1 MHYLNDDLLKKS
13 RPMKNKE
20 IALKLSEIA
29 KLLEEQ
35 GANPFRS
42 NAYRR
47 AARTLE
53 DLAGSVADLIESKG
67 VSGLIELPGIGEGI
81 ARSIIEYVR
90 TGRMSRLES
99 LSGGQDPVALFEQIP
114 GVGTKL
120 AHRLIEIL
128 HIDSLE
134 ALEVAA
140 HNDRLQQVPGFSKNK
155 IEMVQVWLTHILG
168 YRRPQSQGRGAITEP
183 PVDLILQIDRLYRKK
198 AEEGELPKIAPKRF
212 NPDGKAWLPVMHM
225 TRKKWHFTALFSNTQ
240 RAHELDRTGDWVV
253 IFFYDD
259 LHHEGQH
266 TVVTETRGSL
276 IGKRIVRGRE
286 GECRDHYL
294 HVRDKPVKKTIG

>member
-1 MHYLNDDLLKKS
+1 
-13 RPMKNKE
+13 MKNKE
-20 IALKLSEIA
+20 ITRKLNEIA
-29 KLLEEQ
+29 ELLEKQ
-35 GANPFRS
+35 AANPFRS

-53 DLAGSVADLIESKG
+53 DLAEPVSDLIESKG

-99 LSGGQDPVALFEQIP
+99 LRGGQDPVALFEQIP

-134 ALEVAA
+134 ALEMAV
-140 HNDRLQQVPGFSKNK
+140 HNNRLQQVPGFSKKK
-155 IEMVQVWLTHILG
+155 IEMVELWLTHILG
-168 YRRPQSQGRGAITEP
+168 YRHPRSQARGPIAEP

-198 AEEGELPKIAPKRF
+198 ADEGELPKISPKRF

-225 TRKKWHFTALFSNTQ
+225 TRKKWHFTGLFSNTQ
-240 RAHELDRTGDWVV
+240 RAHKLERTGDWVV

-276 IGKRIVRGRE
+276 IGKRVVRGRE
-286 GECRDHYL
+286 SECWEHYM
-294 HVRDKPVKKTIG
+294 HAPKKQAENAQ

>member
-1 MHYLNDDLLKKS
+1 MMMRLKKD

-20 IALKLSEIA
+20 IAVKLSEIA
-29 KLLEEQ
+29 ELLEEQ

-53 DLAGSVADLIESKG
+53 DLAEPVAELIEREG

-90 TGRMSRLES
+90 IGRMSRLES

-114 GVGTKL
+114 GIGTKL

-134 ALEVAA
+134 ALELAA
-140 HNDRLQQVPGFSKNK
+140 HNGRLQQVPGFSKNK
-155 IEMVQVWLTHILG
+155 IEMVKVWLTHILG
-168 YRRPQSQGRGAITEP
+168 YRRPQSQGRGAIAEP

-198 AEEGELPKIAPKRF
+198 SDEGDLPKIAPKRF
-212 NPDGKAWLPVMHM
+212 NPEGRAWLPIMHM

-266 TVVTETRGSL
+266 TVVTETRGSMV
-276 IGKRIVRGRE
+276 GKRVVRGRE
-286 GECRDHYL
+286 SECREHYL
-294 HVRDKPVKKTIG
+294 HVR